1 MSETIEEEFWN
12 WTTHSIGIILSLIGI
27 PFLFILNN
35 NLTPYSTISILFLS
49 VGLLFVYCSS
59 TAYHYVKSYE
69 LKEKLRVLD
78 HISIYYLI
86 TGSYAPV
93 CFITLY
99 DYSGIPIFFTVLVL
113 SIIGTIFK
121 VFSNNRFNKI
131 SLGLYLIL
139 GWLIVVDV
147 NTLFSLID
155 SSAKPLL
162 IAGGFFYTVGVL
174 FYLAEKLKYNHAIW
188 HVFVLLGSISH
199 YLMIL
204 LLSLIHI

>member
-49 VGLLFVYCSS
+49 MGLLFVYCSS

-99 DYSGIPIFFTVLVL
+99 NYSGIPIFFTVLGL

-204 LLSLIHI
+204 LYVI

>member
-49 VGLLFVYCSS
+49 LGLLFVYCCS
-59 TAYHYVKSYE
+59 TAYHFVKSYE

-99 DYSGIPIFFTVLVL
+99 DYSGVPIFFTVLGL
-113 SIIGTIFK
+113 SIIGTVFK

-204 LLSLIHI
+204 LYVI

>member
-78 HISIYYLI
+78 HISIYFLI

-99 DYSGIPIFFTVLVL
+99 NYSGIPIFFTVLGL

-204 LLSLIHI
+204 LYVI

>member
-99 DYSGIPIFFTVLVL
+99 NYSGIPIFFTVLGL

-188 HVFVLLGSISH
+188 HLFVLLGSISH

-204 LLSLIHI
+204 LYVI

>member
-1 MSETIEEEFWN
+1 MSETVEEEFWN
-12 WTTHSIGIILSLIGI
+12 WTTHSLGIILSLIGI
-27 PFLFILNN
+27 PFLFIFNN

-99 DYSGIPIFFTVLVL
+99 DYSGIPIFFTVLGL

-188 HVFVLLGSISH
+188 HLFVLLGSISH

-204 LLSLIHI
+204 LYVI

>member
-99 DYSGIPIFFTVLVL
+99 NYSGIPIFFTVLGL

-204 LLSLIHI
+204 LYVI

>member
-99 DYSGIPIFFTVLVL
+99 DYSGIPIFFTVLGL

-188 HVFVLLGSISH
+188 HLFVLLGRISH

-204 LLSLIHI
+204 LYVI